1 MYIKITGTVSEILW
15 EGEKSRLILIEDYV
29 GETFIASV
37 SMAKPELIAQA
48 IPGNKHSFICDLQTR
63 RTTKENGTAFYKN
76 LLYVKN
82 IDTAEEI
89 QCNEHFLEVE
99 KG

>member
-15 EGEKSRLILIEDYV
+15 EGEKSRLMLIEDYV

-37 SMAKPELIAQA
+37 SMAKPELIAQT
-48 IPGNKHSFICDLQTR
+48 IPGNKHSFICDLRAKKTIR
-63 RTTKENGTAFYKN
+63 DDGTVFYKN
-76 LLYVKN
+76 FLYVKN